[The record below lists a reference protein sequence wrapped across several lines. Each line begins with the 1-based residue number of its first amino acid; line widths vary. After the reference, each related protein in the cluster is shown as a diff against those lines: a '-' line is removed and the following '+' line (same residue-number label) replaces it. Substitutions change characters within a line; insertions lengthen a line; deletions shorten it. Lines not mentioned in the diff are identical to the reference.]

1 MSNAASSTSTTTRMD
16 GIGGRNN
23 GGDDA
28 EMDISSLDPAHLY
41 IPTGLENTDFDF
53 DSFFPHVSS
62 TSTSDSTTRTMLLMP
77 LRPLRLSTCWVLNR
91 VSLTQ
96 GIFLPFL
103 CILSLSR
110 VSLHRNLKKQQ
121 STGKKQ
127 GRGERGRTGQDRGSG
142 RQWWYWSSVERIDH
156 EVSSVDKGKRVVQ

>member
-77 LRPLRLSTCWVLNR
+77 LRPLRLSTC
-91 VSLTQ
+91 
-96 GIFLPFL
+96 
-103 CILSLSR
+103 
-110 VSLHRNLKKQQ
+110 
-121 STGKKQ
+121 
-127 GRGERGRTGQDRGSG
+127 
-142 RQWWYWSSVERIDH
+142 
-156 EVSSVDKGKRVVQ
+156 